1 MHLPARGMM
10 EVLDYRCW
18 LARFADTPCDGR
30 MDRVYPVSEPGKWVP
45 SCQGHRVELEVHRTL
60 KVPA

>member
-1 MHLPARGMM
+1 M

-18 LARFADTPCDGR
+18 LKQFTDTPCNGR
-30 MDRVYPVSEPGKWVP
+30 MDRVYPFSEPGKWVP
-45 SCQGHRVELEVHRTL
+45 SCQGHRVELEVRRTL